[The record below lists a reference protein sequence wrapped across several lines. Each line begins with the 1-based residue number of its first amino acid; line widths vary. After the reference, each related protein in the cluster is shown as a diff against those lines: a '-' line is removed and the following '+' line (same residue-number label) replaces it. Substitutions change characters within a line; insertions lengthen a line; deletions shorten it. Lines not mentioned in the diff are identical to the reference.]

1 MRSRLHRWI
10 ERVVAFGGGVY
21 WLVTTYL
28 GLAFAAALATTFT
41 VLSTVRAIALFSLVV
56 TGFAALVAHR
66 WRPQTARIAHWG
78 IAVFAAIYLGTCI
91 ELVEFPANYVAFE
104 YRGVRVEYATEFAG
118 VGRNQAQIRDVIDQ
132 VYSRSGVTMTSSPL
146 RLRFVSA
153 GSGKPIVLGP
163 GTSDDA
169 AADIVLSTD
178 RGGLRGSDFLLEASF
193 LLTERLVWR
202 ENVSTPQSVANGYA
216 YWTMLGV
223 RPRPAW
229 ATGYLDGTNRA
240 RCADLSRV
248 GLGQRPRGELT
259 IWIAPNQD
267 ALHLEVAPFIDAER
281 AGGEQ
286 AAHDLLV
293 KARAMTASDW
303 RALIGQHCAS

>member
-1 MRSRLHRWI
+1 MRSQAHRWI

-21 WLVTTYL
+21 WLVTAYL
-28 GLAFAAALATTFT
+28 GLAFAAALVTTLT
-41 VLSTVRAIALFSLVV
+41 LLSSVRLVALFSLFVS
-56 TGFAALVAHR
+56 GFAALAAHR
-66 WRPQTARIAHWG
+66 WRPTTARIAHW
-78 IAVFAAIYLGTCI
+78 AMAMFAAIYLGTCV
-91 ELVEFPANYVAFE
+91 ELVEFPSNYVAFE
-104 YRGVRVEYATEFAG
+104 YRGVRVEYAAEFAG
-118 VGRNQAQIRDVIDQ
+118 VARDQAQIRNVIDQ
-132 VYSRSGVTMTSSPL
+132 VYSRSGVTMTSNPL
-146 RLRFVSA
+146 RVRFVSA
-153 GSGKPIVLGP
+153 GSGKPIVLGR
-163 GTSDDA
+163 GTSDEA

-193 LLTERLVWR
+193 LLAERLVWL
-202 ENVSTPQSVANGYA
+202 EDVSTPQSVANGYA

-229 ATGYLDGTNRA
+229 ATGYLNGTYRA

-259 IWIAPNQD
+259 IWIPSNQD

-281 AGGEQ
+281 DGGEQ
-286 AAHDLLV
+286 AARDLLV